1 MNTLTD
7 IEQLT
12 LDFARLV
19 AGYPDAAFYGAH
31 LRDGSASSIG
41 QLLPDYPNDWNATIG
56 AIEAR
61 GLIWERKVH
70 RSRHFKDSVVYYVSD
85 AEWNVTKSESVN
97 TDEPHCIALM
107 RAAVEAAKSIT
118 IEDRK
123 YADRDNPE

>member
-1 MNTLTD
+1 MNDL
-7 IEQLT
+7 EQLT

-19 AGYPDAAFYGAH
+19 AGIPEARYFEGRLVVPLAGYWHG
-31 LRDGSASSIG
+31 
-41 QLLPDYPNDWNATIG
+41 LPDYPDDWNATIR